1 MKFIHL
7 ADLHL
12 GRRVCGFSLI
22 DDQKDIL
29 EKITGMIKAEKPD
42 FVIIAGDV
50 YDKLSPPVE
59 AVTLLDEFL
68 TDLSDS
74 EIETFI
80 IAGNHD
86 SPERIAF
93 GASLMNRSG
102 VHFSPIYN
110 GKAERFT
117 VKDAFGEADIYL
129 LPYLRAAEVRRFFQ
143 DDEIPDT
150 ASAVRTAINAMNI
163 DRSRRNIIISHQFV
177 EGGQTSDSERG
188 AVGGTDGVPADVY
201 SDFDYAALGH
211 LHKPQAMKGDHIRYG
226 GTPLKY
232 SVSEADQRKCLTVC
246 ELGEKGT
253 PVKVTL
259 HDLEPLRD
267 MRVAEGSFEELM
279 ASGSD
284 DFVEIHLTDTE
295 RVPDAQKHLHGKYPH
310 LMSVK
315 YINELERAPIVIS
328 EESAERAA
336 SPLELFEL
344 FFEEANGKKMTD
356 EQYEYM
362 RKMTD
367 SIWN

>member
-74 EIETFI
+74 GIETFI

-102 VHFSPIYN
+102 IHFSPIYN

-117 VKDAFGEADIYL
+117 VADEFGSLQGGDK
-129 LPYLRAAEVRRFFQ
+129 
-143 DDEIPDT
+143 
-150 ASAVRTAINAMNI
+150 
-163 DRSRRNIIISHQFV
+163 ISDCQLMPLIETTVILDHDLF
-177 EGGQTSDSERG
+177 
-188 AVGGTDGVPADVY
+188 
-201 SDFDYAALGH
+201 LGSICI
-211 LHKPQAMKGDHIRYG
+211 QRIIRY
-226 GTPLKY
+226 
-232 SVSEADQRKCLTVC
+232 
-246 ELGEKGT
+246 
-253 PVKVTL
+253 
-259 HDLEPLRD
+259 
-267 MRVAEGSFEELM
+267 
-279 ASGSD
+279 
-284 DFVEIHLTDTE
+284 
-295 RVPDAQKHLHGKYPH
+295 
-310 LMSVK
+310 
-315 YINELERAPIVIS
+315 
-328 EESAERAA
+328 
-336 SPLELFEL
+336 
-344 FFEEANGKKMTD
+344 
-356 EQYEYM
+356 
-362 RKMTD
+362 
-367 SIWN
+367 